1 MSLGISLALGWWV
14 ILAVLQMKSPAF
26 RTAELIRALRS
37 LMRSA
42 HAEKGFITCQLYLQA
57 DDPNVFRYEER
68 WQTREDFEGQLRSS
82 RYTRLLA
89 LMESAS
95 EQPSLEF
102 HFVSETRGLEYIAT
116 VRGKG

>member
-1 MSLGISLALGWWV
+1 MLQLRSVPQRTPEV
-14 ILAVLQMKSPAF
+14 IQ
-26 RTAELIRALRS
+26 ALRS

-42 HAEKGFITCQLYLQA
+42 RAEKGLIACRLYLDA
-57 DDPNVFRYEER
+57 DDSQSLCYEER
-68 WQTREDFEGQLRSS
+68 WQTSRYLEQQVRSP

-102 HFVSETRGLEYIAT
+102 HFVSETRGLDYVASI
-116 VRGKG
+116 RGTE